1 MSNKK
6 YFKDN
11 CFTPNWIEFN
21 LDEVQAQ
28 TQVETEKEVSLETLH
43 RKDVN
48 TLLRELDEIRQ
59 NIERVAEK
67 QQRLANL
74 MSFYTQDYA

>member
-28 TQVETEKEVSLETLH
+28 TQVETEKEVSLETQH

>member
-28 TQVETEKEVSLETLH
+28 TQVETEKEVSLETQQ

>member
-59 NIERVAEK
+59 NIEGVAEK